1 MHKTR
6 LAALI
11 SCLFLIGSAE
21 VVAGPLMAFMG
32 PHFGVAPGKIAYLPA
47 AYGLAYAVVALL
59 AGPFSDRF
67 GRRRPLQGGLFGF
80 AVFCALV
87 PHAPHLA
94 AAVALSALTGV
105 CAAIVQP
112 NALSLV
118 GDEAP
123 ADQVGRLIGRVF
135 IGLMLAFV
143 LTPAAAGW
151 LADTAGWQ
159 SAYYGLSGA
168 ALVVLW
174 HVSAVFPARPSA
186 CGAGTA
192 ALGFGA
198 AHRHALSIPGA
209 VLRLSASYLW
219 LGWVAGFGAVVAAV
233 CARKLGLSPT
243 DAGLLAGFYGVA
255 VIAGN
260 MSNARLHRLL
270 GDRALPLMA
279 LVSAAGILAFLLPV
293 DAMLPLALAG
303 VPWAFGY
310 GCAGPLHHARLSAL
324 SDRYRGTINSYHAS
338 LLNLGIFSVSFTMGR
353 LASAAALPVFCL
365 VVAAVGVLGALLLCR
380 RRPSPVA
387 VDLLPVGERRS

>member
-1 MHKTR
+1 MHRKQ
-6 LAALI
+6 LAALF

-21 VVAGPLMAFMG
+21 VVAGPMMAFMG
-32 PHFGVAPGKIAYLPA
+32 PHFGVAPAKIAYLPA

-67 GRRRPLQGGLFGF
+67 GRRRPLQAGLCGFALFG
-80 AVFCALV
+80 ALV
-87 PHAPHLA
+87 PSAPHLT

-105 CAAIVQP
+105 CAAIIQP

-143 LTPAAAGW
+143 LTPAMAGW

-159 SAYYGLSGA
+159 SAYYLLSGA
-168 ALVVLW
+168 AVVVLW
-174 HVSAVFPARPSA
+174 RVSAVFPQRVRSAR
-186 CGAGTA
+186 TA
-192 ALGFGA
+192 ALAFGA
-198 AHRHALSIPGA
+198 AHRHALSVPGA

-233 CARKLGLSPT
+233 CARKLALSPT
-243 DAGLLAGFYGVA
+243 DAGLLAGFYGAA

-279 LVSAAGILAFLLPV
+279 LVSAAGILAFLLPL
-293 DAMLPLALAG
+293 DAMVPLALAG
-303 VPWAFGY
+303 FPWAFGY

-338 LLNLGIFSVSFTMGR
+338 LLNLGIFSVSFTMGQ
-353 LASAAALPVFCL
+353 LASAAALPVFYL
-365 VVAAVGVLGALLLCR
+365 VVSGVGILGALLLCC
-380 RRPSPVA
+380 RRPGPVS
-387 VDLLPVGERRS
+387 VDPLPVDGRRP